1 MDGPHLW
8 LQGGCLMS
16 VTDMSADVLALL
28 DLPDPSGLTADQR
41 RGAVCVWC
49 PEPLTG
55 ESAEGLGEQI
65 DRSGERWFPRAC
77 KRHAAKRA
85 YAGLLDHARSCEQC
99 ADNAEECTVSRI
111 LYRLVRQ
118 EWR

>member
-1 MDGPHLW
+1 
-8 LQGGCLMS
+8 MS
-16 VTDMSADVLALL
+16 VTYMSADVLALL

-41 RGAVCVWC
+41 RGAVCVWG

-55 ESAEGLGEQI
+55 ESAEGLGEQV
-65 DRSGERWFPRAC
+65 DESGERWFPRAC
-77 KRHAAKRA
+77 KKHTAKHAHGALVAHAAICK
-85 YAGLLDHARSCEQC
+85 QC
-99 ADNAEECTVSRI
+99 TDDADACDIHRV